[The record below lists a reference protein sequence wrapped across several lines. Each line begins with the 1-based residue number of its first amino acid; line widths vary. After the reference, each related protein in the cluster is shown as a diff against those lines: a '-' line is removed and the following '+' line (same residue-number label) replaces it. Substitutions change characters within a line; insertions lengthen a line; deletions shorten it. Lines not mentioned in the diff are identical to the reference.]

1 MITSEL
7 RNKKGAYKSQ
17 KIRDLA
23 ADIDKVMKTL
33 YKKHKG
39 KVSYD
44 TLYLMITDSAYL
56 ERTFG
61 IAFDAT
67 K

>member
-7 RNKKGAYKSQ
+7 RNKNGAYKSQ
-17 KIRDLA
+17 KIRDVA
-23 ADIDKVMKTL
+23 KDIDKVMKEL
-33 YKKHKG
+33 YVKHKG

-61 IAFDAT
+61 IALDST